1 MNQKFSMMLES
12 SVKLAMSVLVGA
24 LVIAVVVVGVAACAP
39 KDEKLSGGTGS
50 NQQQGEQDLPS
61 GFPERNDRTA
71 DYTAAMLFEV
81 AEVAREIETVA
92 QAVEALNTPP
102 AAVALVAV
110 APAALVTPTCVKT
123 TTLNGPLGTLKF
135 LNLYEDCK
143 ETGADFEATQK
154 GSESVFAALAGADGA
169 KRAVVVR
176 VESHGLPKQMV
187 PLKNKKDSLSLKQF
201 RFLDAD
207 LVAENAGIL
216 TYKVSYGSD
225 SAFQLDLK
233 PYTDT
238 GGLLSKIS
246 GYVDFDLA
254 SRRVVR
260 FWTDETVGLVSIAV
274 LSGRTPRGGRNK
286 LRQEFYASAK
296 PGQLALDL
304 SRCVAPAGEFK
315 TRFSI
320 KSFGRDVQVATE
332 GGKKYFF
339 DRESDVKTAAN
350 GIGILAGNTPVKVSV
365 CTKDGV
371 FPISEGMAGLL
382 Y

>member
-1 MNQKFSMMLES
+1 MLES
-12 SVKLAMSVLVGA
+12 SVKFAMSVLVGA

-102 AAVALVAV
+102 VAV
-110 APAALVTPTCVKT
+110 APAPLVAPTCVKT
-123 TTLNGPLGTLKF
+123 TNLNGPLGTLKF
-135 LNLYEDCK
+135 LNLYEDCR

-154 GSESVFAALAGADGA
+154 GSESVFAALTGADGA

-320 KSFGRDVQVATE
+320 KSFGRDVQAATE

-339 DRESDVKTAAN
+339 DRESDVKTPAS
-350 GIGILAGNTPVKVSV
+350 GISVLAGNTPVKVSV

-382 Y
+382 F